1 MEHAVR
7 ELKPIDI
14 SDVPELI
21 RIVEEVRKTGEPR
34 RLRRSGEDVAIL
46 RPIKQP
52 AKTRACRGRPTS
64 ADDALW
70 KIIGIAEG
78 PDDGTQDVSA
88 DKQKYLADA
97 YTACAE

>member
-1 MEHAVR
+1 MR

-21 RIVEEVRKTGEPR
+21 YIVEEVRKTGEPR

-46 RPIKQP
+46 RPIKRP
-52 AKTRACRGRPTS
+52 ARTRACRCCPTS

-70 KIIGIAEG
+70 KIIGNAEG

-88 DKQKYLADA
+88 DKHTYLADA
-97 YTACAE
+97 YAASPE